1 MLKRVMNKELLLI
14 EDTQDLDL
22 KTEDL
27 IVEEA
32 IQDLIETST
41 QIEVE
46 EMTGEMIGEMTGG
59 MIGGMIGGMR
69 EEMIEDQT
77 STEESQKIHQIKEG
91 CQGETTI
98 SIGTVG
104 IKEKME
110 TIIRE
115 EMREGI
121 RGEMII
127 RVEGVGRVEAIS
139 KTEEEVS
146 EEEIE
151 EETSEGVQVDLE
163 AEEEGSMRIQWCLK
177 DILTMMMLQ
186 KQQVK
191 LI

>member
-1 MLKRVMNKELLLI
+1 MLKRVMNKELLFT

-27 IVEEA
+27 IAEEA

-46 EMTGEMIGEMTGG
+46 EMTGEMIGEMT
-59 MIGGMIGGMR
+59 GGMIGGMR

-163 AEEEGSMRIQWCLK
+163 AEEEVSMRIQWCLK
-177 DILTMMMLQ
+177 DIRTMMMLQ